1 MNVTRARAGSALLLA
16 AFLSLGLTLRLAIAQ
31 PAGKSPPSPVE
42 PGDLTKPVFDTK
54 TPLYDAAPAFD
65 KAANTVVAEVEGR
78 PITMGDV
85 GDAIRALPP
94 NLAKLSFETLYP
106 GILRQLINQQ
116 ALVVRASQQG
126 VDEEPA
132 VRRRVKAAAD
142 RQLSEEYMQRELS
155 KGITE
160 TALLERYNRDI
171 SGRPGEEEASVRVI
185 LTDTEKA
192 AADVI
197 AELRGGADFTTV
209 ARRVSKDPTAPA
221 GGDLG
226 YVTRGGLNPQ
236 VGAVA
241 FALPPGQVAPYPV
254 RVEARWFVV
263 KVDDRRRRP
272 TPGFASVREQLRQSM
287 IREGVV
293 AFAAAALK
301 DLKVREFDFLGHEI
315 DATLAASP

>member
-1 MNVTRARAGSALLLA
+1 MNVTRARFTFALLPVAL
-16 AFLSLGLTLRLAIAQ
+16 LSLGLTPHPAVAQ
-31 PAGKSPPSPVE
+31 LTAKSPPSPVD

-54 TPLYDAAPAFD
+54 TPFYDAAPGFD

-94 NLAKLSFETLYP
+94 NLTKLSFETLYP

-142 RQLSEEYMQRELS
+142 RQLSEEYMQQEFS

-160 TALLERYNRDI
+160 SALLDRYNRDI

-197 AELRGGADFTTV
+197 AELRGGADFAAV
-209 ARRVSKDPTAPA
+209 ARRVSKDPTAPS

-226 YVTRGGLNPQ
+226 YVTREGLNPR

-263 KVDDRRRRP
+263 KVDDRRRQP
-272 TPGFASVREQLRQSM
+272 TPSFASVREQMRQSM

-301 DLKVREFDFLGHEI
+301 DLKVRKFDFLGHEI
-315 DATLAASP
+315 DADTAAAR